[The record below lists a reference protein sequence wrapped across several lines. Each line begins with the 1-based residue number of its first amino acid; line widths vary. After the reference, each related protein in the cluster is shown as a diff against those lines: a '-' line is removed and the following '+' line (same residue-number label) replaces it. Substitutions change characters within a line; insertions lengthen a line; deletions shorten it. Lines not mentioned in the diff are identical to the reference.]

1 MVIMQLDVKNAFG
14 CLCAR
19 LVLDVLSG
27 KASRDYACGIKI
39 DEEFETAVYEL
50 RAYFG
55 FFKLA
60 RTCESILRFYSY
72 NGATNYLKLKT
83 GGLQGDCPEFMVF
96 CHVTLHLWG
105 ILFRKYPELRGL
117 AYADDENTVG
127 RLSLALQLFGEA
139 QPMFKEDGNLDFNI
153 GKTKFLAKGPIS
165 ASHLYER
172 AKHFLRTIPAIQHLA
187 NEFTQEMFSVEG
199 IEVLGTPIGTDN
211 YIRNFVAQ
219 NCLKIVRDIEKLE
232 PLSDGL
238 VHFQLIQKTMNT
250 RSQYMSANIT
260 LPPQEHFVKAQ
271 HRHLDT
277 AIQNAILKKGTRN
290 SYGQWPKQD
299 YDMAVTRLQMPHAM
313 GGFGLTPNV
322 LAQSTAKAAMGAR
335 FLGLLGSWPLDEQKI
350 WLPNQ
355 SVQDPQ
361 TWLAPNL
368 LHLKQVYE
376 VLLTKFD
383 CKEQDSYVVQDQPLP
398 PSDILLLP
406 PLSSLCKVYMRN
418 QEMPQSGDSRP
429 VMPPSQNA
437 LSKQVMKKWDFW
449 DFSIDNANK
458 RMLEQWALH
467 KPQTVKATSTFDLDP
482 PPLAANDHPSVLPLE
497 MFALEP
503 GDPPSRTLTWKPLGW
518 LSHVKRR
525 TNDDR
530 FPLSLWEVWLCTQ
543 LGVPIPDLIGPLR
556 QCPCNAFQIDCFGDH
571 LQTCQV
577 KSAATQVHDWAV
589 YKLSGILGSVGHR
602 VKIHKITPAQG
613 KERGDLE
620 IRDYL
625 VLQKPQ
631 DGTDRLPPP
640 RTLIMD
646 FTLTHTRFG
655 RSQLHSLGQL
665 THSRSLDGA
674 PEPDG
679 ALRESARIKIRHYR
693 QLYINRPDPI
703 AFMPVAV
710 DTSGRIYDDFSRLLF
725 LHAHREASAL
735 ANELQ
740 EESEQFRFLRAASYP
755 LYLSR
760 VS

>member
-1 MVIMQLDVKNAFG
+1 M
-14 CLCAR
+14 
-19 LVLDVLSG
+19 
-27 KASRDYACGIKI
+27 
-39 DEEFETAVYEL
+39 
-50 RAYFG
+50 
-55 FFKLA
+55 
-60 RTCESILRFYSY
+60 
-72 NGATNYLKLKT
+72 
-83 GGLQGDCPEFMVF
+83 
-96 CHVTLHLWG
+96 
-105 ILFRKYPELRGL
+105 
-117 AYADDENTVG
+117 
-127 RLSLALQLFGEA
+127 
-139 QPMFKEDGNLDFNI
+139 

-165 ASHLYER
+165 ARHLYER
-172 AKHFLRTIPAIQHLA
+172 AQHFLRTIPAIQHLA
-187 NEFTQEMFSVEG
+187 REFTPEMFTVEG
-199 IEVLGTPIGTDN
+199 IEVLGTPIGTDV

-232 PLSDGL
+232 PLTDGFT
-238 VHFQLIQKTMNT
+238 HFQLILKTMNT
-250 RSQYMSANIT
+250 RTQYTSANIT
-260 LPPQEHFVKAQ
+260 LPPQEHFVSAQ
-271 HRHLDT
+271 NRHVDT

-299 YDMAVTRLQMPHAM
+299 YDMAVTMLQMPHAL

-322 LAQSTAKAAMGAR
+322 LAQSTAKVAMSSR
-335 FLGLLGSWPLDEQKI
+335 FLGFVGSLPLEEQKI

-355 SVQDPQ
+355 SAQDPQ

-368 LHLKQVYE
+368 LHLKEVYE
-376 VLLTKFD
+376 VLLNKHN
-383 CKEQDSYVVQDQPLP
+383 CKEQESYVVQDQPLP
-398 PSDILLLP
+398 TSDTLLLP
-406 PLSSLCKVYMRN
+406 PLSSLYKVHMRN
-418 QEMPQSGDSRP
+418 QEMPQTGDSRP
-429 VMPPSQNA
+429 VMPPSQHA
-437 LSKQVMKKWDFW
+437 LSKQVMKNWDFW
-449 DFSIDNANK
+449 EKKNANATNK

-467 KPQTVKATSTFDLDP
+467 KPQKIRATSTHDLDP
-482 PPLAANDHPSVLPLE
+482 PPLAANDHPSVLPHE

-503 GDPPSRTLTWKPLGW
+503 GDPPSRTLTWKPLGF

-525 TNDDR
+525 TSDDR
-530 FPLSLWEVWLCTQ
+530 LPLSLWEVWLCTQ
-543 LGVPIPDLIGPLR
+543 LGVPIPDLIGHLR

-620 IRDYL
+620 IRDY
-625 VLQKPQ
+625 VVMQKPQ

-665 THSRSLDGA
+665 THSRRCDGA

-679 ALRESARIKIRHYR
+679 ALRESARTKIRHYR
-693 QLYINRPDPI
+693 QLYVNRPDPI

-740 EESEQFRFLRAASYP
+740 EESEQFRFLRAACYANIKGSVGLILAKSSAMRISIP
-755 LYLSR
+755 LDLSSR
-760 VS
+760 PFIPLPRFMRSRRAASLLAPSLVFTPRRFA